1 MKNLLCTLV
10 TLYVIVLVLRI
21 VLSWFP
27 TAPGSVVEQINRVLR
42 AATDPLLLPLRRV
55 IPPDGWARSEC
66 ADPAAVLAGRGPAR
80 VAALLRL
87 PVSDGRRRLVTRFP
101 ASRAPIS

>member
-55 IPPDGWARSEC
+55 IPPMGGLDLSALILLLFLQ
-66 ADPAAVLAGRGPAR
+66 VVVQRG
-80 VAALLRL
+80 LLRC
-87 PVSDGRRRLVTRFP
+87 
-101 ASRAPIS
+101 